1 MNGRA
6 PNSSVTGFHLV
17 EVKNSQTPIF
27 ARSGA
32 EPTTN
37 SYTRRP
43 AIANRLTATRRTTQR
58 AIKSPVGVGVRIAF
72 TAVVVAAMR
81 YPTASDP
88 KLLDHRDLFFLLG
101 RYGLGQRR
109 IA

>member
-1 MNGRA
+1 INGRA

-17 EVKNSQTPIF
+17 EVRNSHTPIF
-27 ARSGA
+27 VRSGA

-43 AIANRLTATRRTTQR
+43 AIANRLTATTRTTQR
-58 AIKSPVGVGVRIAF
+58 ATKSPVGVGVRIAF

-81 YPTASDP
+81 YMTASDP
-88 KLLDHRDLFFLLG
+88 SYWIIAICFSSFAVTALG
-101 RYGLGQRR
+101 RG
-109 IA
+109 A